1 MTRSWIG
8 RIWTCLGIWTCL
20 EGACRRSQL
29 LDKIRVRDPFL
40 ALFLALTLL
49 LWGDQPAIARG
60 GAVQV
65 DAELVFAV
73 DVSYSMDQ
81 AEQVLQRNGYAEA
94 LVSEQFLQA
103 LKGGLYGKIAIAYL
117 QWASYRDQDVILP
130 WTLIDGP
137 ESAAAAAA
145 KLRRAPYRRAQRTS
159 VSGAIDSSMY
169 LFENNGYDGLRR
181 IIDVSGDGPNNDG
194 RPVEAARDA
203 AVAAGVTINGLPLV
217 GIRPL
222 LGYADIAELDLYYQ
236 DCVIGGDGAFMIA
249 IHDRKAFV
257 DATRTKLVQEIAA
270 PLIRPQSSD
279 ILPAQ
284 ARPSKTNCMIGEILW
299 NRRWRN

>member
-1 MTRSWIG
+1 
-8 RIWTCLGIWTCL
+8 
-20 EGACRRSQL
+20 

-159 VSGAIDSSMY
+159 VSGAIDSSM
-169 LFENNGYDGLRR
+169 
-181 IIDVSGDGPNNDG
+181 
-194 RPVEAARDA
+194 
-203 AVAAGVTINGLPLV
+203 
-217 GIRPL
+217 
-222 LGYADIAELDLYYQ
+222 
-236 DCVIGGDGAFMIA
+236 
-249 IHDRKAFV
+249 
-257 DATRTKLVQEIAA
+257 
-270 PLIRPQSSD
+270 
-279 ILPAQ
+279 
-284 ARPSKTNCMIGEILW
+284 
-299 NRRWRN
+299 

>member
-1 MTRSWIG
+1 MSIATG
-8 RIWTCLGIWTCL
+8 RKTGVSGQMPVKTSIMARVLG
-20 EGACRRSQL
+20 
-29 LDKIRVRDPFL
+29 
-40 ALFLALTLL
+40 LL
-49 LWGDQPAIARG
+49 LVFGLLFVLGLFPGGPQQAQARG
-60 GAVQV
+60 GGIQV

-73 DVSYSMDQ
+73 DISYSMDQ

-94 LVSEQFLQA
+94 LTSEQFLQA
-103 LKGGLYGKIAIAYL
+103 LKGGLHGKIAITYL
-117 QWASYRDQDVILP
+117 QWASYRDQDVLLP
-130 WTLIDGP
+130 WMIIDGP
-137 ESAAAAAA
+137 DTAAVAAA
-145 KLRRAPYRRAQRTS
+145 KLRKAPYRRAQRTS

-203 AVAAGVTINGLPLV
+203 AIAAGVTINGLPLV
-217 GIRPL
+217 GIRPY
-222 LGYADIAELDLYYQ
+222 LGYADIPDLDLYYQ

-257 DATRTKLVQEIAA
+257 EATRTKLVQEIAA

-279 ILPAQ
+279 IIPAQ
-284 ARPSKTNCMIGEILW
+284 TRPQKTNCMIGEILW

>member
-1 MTRSWIG
+1 MTQSWIG
-8 RIWTCLGIWTCL
+8 RIWFCQIQRL
-20 EGACRRSQL
+20 
-29 LDKIRVRDPFL
+29 L
-40 ALFLALTLL
+40 ALIVLIGLSQGLS
-49 LWGDQPAIARG
+49 QPAIARG
-60 GAVQV
+60 GAAQV

-73 DVSYSMDQ
+73 DISYSMDQ

-103 LKGGLYGKIAIAYL
+103 LKGGLYGKIAITYL

-130 WTLIDGP
+130 WTLIEGP

-159 VSGAIDSSMY
+159 VSGAIDSAMY

-217 GIRPL
+217 GIRPYF
-222 LGYADIAELDLYYQ
+222 GYADIAELDLSYQ

-270 PLIRPQSSD
+270 PRIRPQPSD

-284 ARPSKTNCMIGEILW
+284 ALSPKTNCMIGELMW

>member
-8 RIWTCLGIWTCL
+8 RIWTCL
-20 EGACRRSQL
+20 EGASRRNQL
-29 LDKIRVRDPFL
+29 LDKIRVRDPLL
-40 ALFLALTLL
+40 ALFLAFTLL
-49 LWGDQPAIARG
+49 LWGYQPGHARG

-217 GIRPL
+217 GIRPY
-222 LGYADIAELDLYYQ
+222 LGYADIPDLDLYYQ

-270 PLIRPQSSD
+270 PLI
-279 ILPAQ
+279 
-284 ARPSKTNCMIGEILW
+284 
-299 NRRWRN
+299 